1 MNSKY
6 AAQAA
11 EVLSAYKRY
20 LEAFMSNDMN
30 GINALVSYPLAYVGD
45 GVVKMFNEYP
55 IRPSELMAQ
64 TGWQDTLDMQYEV
77 VAVSDTKAHL
87 ILRSGTSVRGDGLP
101 IEAIS
106 GFYAWTK
113 TTAGWK
119 KFAFSDVR
127 MSLLDR
133 YRSRVHRRLPDAA
146 DRPPAPLADPR
157 HTSNVRASTEEA
169 T

>member
-1 MNSKY
+1 MDSKY

-45 GVVKMFNEYP
+45 GVVKMFHEYP
-55 IRPSELMAQ
+55 IKPAELMAQ
-64 TGWQDTLDMQYEV
+64 TGWRDTLNMQYEV

-87 ILRSGTSVRGDGLP
+87 ILRCGTRVRGDGSP
-101 IEAIS
+101 IEEIS

-119 KFAFSDVR
+119 MFAVSDVKI
-127 MSLLDR
+127 SL
-133 YRSRVHRRLPDAA
+133 
-146 DRPPAPLADPR
+146 
-157 HTSNVRASTEEA
+157 
-169 T
+169 